1 MTSTPEHWVRSQR
14 AAAVDVGERLV
25 LVGTDGAMRAIEGDG
40 GAVARE
46 VLGFAGVARTT
57 DEIVGHVV
65 ALSGGE
71 PGHTRTI
78 VEQLLEVLRSAG
90 AIVRTGATPAA
101 NPAARARGGGNVVIG
116 VSGALAASH
125 AVALVMAMQ
134 RRGWTVEVALSE
146 TAQQFVAVAGLEAVL
161 QRAAHRSLWPVA
173 PHAPVPH
180 VALAGW
186 ADLVIV
192 YPASATTIARLAHGE
207 FSDIVAAVA
216 LTTRAP
222 VVIVP
227 SMNAEMLAAP
237 AVQRNLDTLRADGVA
252 IVHGVPGEEAADA
265 PALRTAVAGVAPAA
279 ADVAATIDALVAAS
293 VLAARPA
300 SGPRAWDEM
309 YRRALVPWAS
319 DRCDDDLAGALVH
332 HAPPPARLLDVGTG
346 LGQIA
351 RHAAGLGYRV
361 VATNVSDVALAR
373 ARREP
378 GGDARGDDEIVWVRD
393 DVCASALAGPFDVI
407 VDRATLHTLPPGR
420 IGAWAAGML
429 RLAATQATVIVK
441 AHAEGVAGVT
451 TGWSAPA
458 IAALLPGFDVVEDS
472 EAELPGLID
481 ATPIPSRLV
490 VLRR

>member
-1 MTSTPEHWVRSQR
+1 MTSTPQKWVRSQR
-14 AAAVDVGERLV
+14 ASAVDIGERLV
-25 LVGTDGAMRAIEGDG
+25 LVGADGAMRAIEGDG

-46 VLGFAGVARTT
+46 VLGFAAVARTT
-57 DEIVGHVV
+57 DEIVAHVV

-71 PGHTRTI
+71 PAHTRTI
-78 VEQLLEVLRSAG
+78 VEQLQVLRSAG
-90 AIVRTGATPAA
+90 AIVRAGATPVATT
-101 NPAARARGGGNVVIG
+101 AARARGGNVVIG

-134 RRGWTVEVALSE
+134 RRGWTVEVALTE
-146 TAQQFVAVAGLEAVL
+146 TAQQFVAIAGLEAVL
-161 QRAAHRSLWPVA
+161 QRAAHRSLWPAA
-173 PHAPVPH
+173 PHAPGPH
-180 VALAGW
+180 VALAEW

-237 AVQRNLDTLRADGVA
+237 AVQRNLDTLRADGVS

-265 PALRTAVAGVAPAA
+265 PALRTAAAGVAPAP
-279 ADVAATIDALVAAS
+279 ADVAATIDALVSAN
-293 VLAARPA
+293 VLAGRPP
-300 SGPRAWDEM
+300 SGSRAWDEM

-319 DRCDDDLAGALVH
+319 DRCDEDLAGALVH
-332 HAPPPARLLDVGTG
+332 HVPPPARLLDVGCG
-346 LGQIA
+346 LGQVA

-361 VATNVSDVALAR
+361 VATDVSEVALAR
-373 ARREP
+373 ARR
-378 GGDARGDDEIVWVRD
+378 GDDRGNDDIVWVRD

-407 VDRATLHTLPPGR
+407 VDRATLHTLPAAR
-420 IGAWAAGML
+420 VGAWAAGML
-429 RLAATQATVIVK
+429 RLAAARATVIVK
-441 AHAEGVAGVT
+441 AHADGIAGVT

-458 IAALLPGFDVVEDS
+458 IAALFPGFDVVEDA
-472 EAELPGLID
+472 EAELPGLVD

-490 VLRR
+490 VLQR